1 MSKLKILSVLAIAIC
16 LASIS
21 WFVLPISNASDKS
34 KKILVETTD
43 APKAIGP
50 YSQAIIANGFVY
62 VSGQIG
68 RSLET
73 GTLVDGGI
81 EAETKQVL
89 KNLEAVLKAANS
101 DFDNVVKTNIFLAD
115 INDFDKV
122 NEIYGSYLKAPY
134 PARSTVQVAKI
145 PRNAKIEI
153 EMIALVRD

>member
-1 MSKLKILSVLAIAIC
+1 MSKVKILSGLAIVIC
-16 LASIS
+16 LALVS
-21 WFVLPISNASDKS
+21 WFLLPISNASDKS
-34 KKILVETTD
+34 KKKLVETET

-73 GTLVDGGI
+73 GTLVEGGV

-89 KNLEAVLKAANS
+89 KNLEAVLKASGS

-134 PARSTVQVAKI
+134 PTRSTVQVAKI

-153 EMIALVRD
+153 EMIALVKE